1 MTKNLEAQI
10 EQLKNSPNLPTHIA
24 IIMDGN
30 GRWAKRRRL
39 PRLAGHRAGRESVR
53 CVVRTCAKIGI
64 PYLTLYAFSLE
75 NWQRPKSEVSGL
87 MNFFEQVLKEE
98 MEELDDNG
106 VQLRAIGRLGMLPA
120 STRRALD
127 EAIAFL
133 GHNSRLILTL
143 ALSYGGRAEI
153 VDAVRKLIKSGEGG
167 RLLPEEINED
177 VLRNY
182 LYDPSVPDPDL
193 LVRTSGELRVSNFL
207 LWQIAYTEIYVT
219 DVFWPD
225 FREQDLID
233 SIRAFQKRERRFGLI
248 T

>member
-1 MTKNLEAQI
+1 MTKDIEAQI
-10 EQLKNSPNLPTHIA
+10 EELKGSSNLPAHIA

-30 GRWAKRRRL
+30 GRWARRRHL

-53 CVVRTCAKIGI
+53 CVVRTCAQLGI

-75 NWQRPKSEVSGL
+75 NWQRPRSEVAGL
-87 MNFFEQVLKEE
+87 MNFFEQVLREE
-98 MEELDDNG
+98 TDELDANG
-106 VQLRAIGRLGMLPA
+106 VQLRAIGRLDMLPER
-120 STRRALD
+120 TRRALASAQ
-127 EAIAFL
+127 E
-133 GHNSRLILTL
+133 RLASNDRLVLTL

-153 VDAVRKLIKSGEGG
+153 VDAVRRASLAVARGELEPQQIDEK
-167 RLLPEEINED
+167 RF
-177 VLRNY
+177 RNF
-182 LYDPSVPDPDL
+182 LYDPELPDPDL
-193 LVRTSGELRVSNFL
+193 LIRTSGELRVSNFL

-219 DVFWPD
+219 EVYWPD